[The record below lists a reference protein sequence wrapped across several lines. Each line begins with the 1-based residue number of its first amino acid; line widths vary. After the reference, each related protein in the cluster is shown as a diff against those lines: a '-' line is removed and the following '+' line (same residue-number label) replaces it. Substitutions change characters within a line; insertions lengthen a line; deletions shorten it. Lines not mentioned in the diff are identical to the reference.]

1 MVETKAHVLLVDDD
15 KFLLDMYATKFSEQG
30 FDVQAC
36 LSVPDALQVLHGG
49 FLPDAILFDITMPE
63 RDGFSFLQSLRD
75 EHLCPNALKIA
86 LTNHHDDA
94 ENTHAVSLGAEQCL
108 IKASTIPSEVV
119 NIVGEELS
127 KKHAHS

>member
-1 MVETKAHVLLVDDD
+1 MTDPKARILLTDDD
-15 KFLLDMYATKFSEQG
+15 KFLLGMYATKFAEQG

-49 FLPDAILFDITMPE
+49 FTPDVILFDIAMPE

-75 EHLCPNALKIA
+75 EHVAPNALKIA

-94 ENTHAVSLGAEQCL
+94 ENAHAVSLGAERCL
-108 IKASTIPSEVV
+108 VKASTIPSEVV
-119 NIVGEELS
+119 NIVSEALA
-127 KKHAHS
+127 KKRAHS